1 MYYLG
6 EEPPETLFM
15 RELKRRGLSS
25 TTDSGKENQKLMND
39 SQAQVTTPLPK
50 ESLGPFDERTQVDQ
64 RKQSMA
70 LNSEGL
76 EVNHTSFLNKC

>member
-1 MYYLG
+1 
-6 EEPPETLFM
+6 M

-25 TTDSGKENQKLMND
+25 TGNDDKENQKLED
-39 SQAQVTTPLPK
+39 ESRARATAALPK
-50 ESLGPFDERTQVDQ
+50 KTFGSFDETVQVDQ

-76 EVNHTSFLNKC
+76 EVNL

>member
-1 MYYLG
+1 
-6 EEPPETLFM
+6 M

-25 TTDSGKENQKLMND
+25 TGNNDKENQKLED
-39 SQAQVTTPLPK
+39 ESRVRATASIPK
-50 ESLGPFDERTQVDQ
+50 ETFGSFDDTVQVDQ

-76 EVNHTSFLNKC
+76 EVNLLFISCKSH

>member
-1 MYYLG
+1 
-6 EEPPETLFM
+6 M

-25 TTDSGKENQKLMND
+25 TTDSGKEKQKLMND
-39 SQAQVTTPLPK
+39 SQAQATTPLPK
-50 ESLGPFDERTQVDQ
+50 EPLGPFDERTQVDQ

-76 EVNHTSFLNKC
+76 EVNLTLFLINVSEC

>member
-1 MYYLG
+1 
-6 EEPPETLFM
+6 M

-25 TTDSGKENQKLMND
+25 TGNNDKENQKLEDND
-39 SQAQVTTPLPK
+39 KVNQKLEDESRVRATASLPK
-50 ESLGPFDERTQVDQ
+50 ETFGPFDETVQVDQ

-76 EVNHTSFLNKC
+76 EVNL